1 MTACSGHYGQFTSLL
16 AATLKAKINIHFLFQ
31 NIHLVH
37 SLSSEKIVSI
47 SNI

>member
-1 MTACSGHYGQFTSLL
+1 MKACYGHYGQFTSLL

-31 NIHLVH
+31 NIHLLH
-37 SLSSEKIVSI
+37 RFSSEKIVSI